1 MNKKMIYL
9 MLAVGISTMPA
20 CKKFLEEKS
29 DQKLATIET
38 IRDMQAVLDDYAKLN
53 YSDPAMGEVCGDNY
67 YMTDAVYN
75 AREEYDRNLYVW
87 APANIFQ
94 PQYNVWNNIYTQ
106 VNVAN
111 TILQAVEDK
120 WATIGDRDALSK
132 ISGQAHFF
140 RAKAFFNALNV
151 WAMPYNSATATV
163 LPGIP
168 LRLTANFNEV
178 SVRQSIAE
186 GYAQV
191 LADFKQSLIS
201 LPAIALSP
209 TRPSKAAA
217 YGMLSRVYL
226 QMRDYGQ
233 AANYADSCLQLQNGL
248 LNYNTLTLSANFP
261 MPQLNVEVVFEGR
274 ATTAGPVVQSRA
286 LVSPELYAMYEDDD
300 LRKSAFFRASGGAY
314 IFKGSYEAG
323 ATLFNGV
330 TSAEMLLARAECS
343 ARSGKVDEAVTDL
356 NRLLI
361 NRYRTGTFT
370 PISVGSQSSIL
381 EMVKNERRKELA
393 FRCMRWLD
401 IRRYNEEGANI
412 VMSRTIEGKTYTL
425 APKSKLYALAIPED
439 VIELSGMPQN
449 ER

>member
-1 MNKKMIYL
+1 MNKKIMYL
-9 MLAVGISTMPA
+9 MLAVGISAMPA
-20 CKKFLEEKS
+20 CEKFLAEKP

-38 IRDMQAVLDDYAKLN
+38 IRDMQAILDDYATLN
-53 YSDPAMGEVCGDNY
+53 YADPAMGEVCGDNY
-67 YMTDAVYN
+67 YMTDAVFN

-94 PQYNVWNNIYTQ
+94 LRNNVWTKVYEQ

-111 TILQAVEDK
+111 TILQAVADK
-120 WATIGDRDALSK
+120 SATIGDKDALSK
-132 ISGQAHFF
+132 ISAQARFF
-140 RAKAFFNALNV
+140 RGKAFFNALNV
-151 WAMPYNSATATV
+151 WSMPYNSATASS

-178 SVRQSIAE
+178 SVRQSIAD

-191 LADFKQSLIS
+191 LADFKQSVAS
-201 LPAIALSP
+201 LPAIAISP

-248 LNYNTLTLSANFP
+248 LDYNTLTLTANFP

-286 LVSPELYAMYEDDD
+286 FISPELYAMYSNND
-300 LRKSAFFRASGGAY
+300 LRKSAFFKASGSAY
-314 IFKGSYEAG
+314 VFKGSYEAG

-330 TSAEMLLARAECS
+330 TTAEMLLTRAECF
-343 ARSGKVDEAVTDL
+343 ARLGKVGEAIADL
-356 NRLLI
+356 NRLLSY
-361 NRYRTGTFT
+361 RYRTGTFT
-370 PISVGSQSSIL
+370 TIPSASQNDVL
-381 EMVKNERRKELA
+381 DMVKNERRKEMA
-393 FRCMRWLD
+393 FRCVRWLD

-412 VMSRTIEGKTYTL
+412 TLSRTIGGKTYTL
-425 APKSKLYALAIPED
+425 APGSKLYALAIPED
-439 VIELSGMPQN
+439 IIELSGIQQN
-449 ER
+449 GR